1 MVSLYELEK
10 HFANNFDS
18 PAFTILANQYYNKRQ
33 YNRAEK
39 VCLIGLDND
48 PQNYI
53 GLYILAKIY
62 LVNNKLKKAEK
73 ILIKVV
79 NNDVNNINALF
90 ALIEVCK
97 KLNRSQTTYS
107 KYVERAINLL
117 PNNKKIKS
125 IHKKLQIP
133 TKSNVKKTKQIVK
146 EADSIAI
153 NENMATKTMY
163 QLMIS
168 QNKNELAKQILFIMK
183 KNKKNIK
190 FVNSELKKL
199 K

>member
-1 MVSLYELEK
+1 MVSLYKLEK

-39 VCLIGLDND
+39 VCLIGLDNY

-73 ILIKVV
+73 FLIKVV

-97 KLNRSQTTYS
+97 KLNRSQTAYS
-107 KYVERAINLL
+107 KYVEKPLTCFLI
-117 PNNKKIKS
+117 I
-125 IHKKLQIP
+125 KKLSPFIKNCKFQ
-133 TKSNVKKTKQIVK
+133 
-146 EADSIAI
+146 
-153 NENMATKTMY
+153 
-163 QLMIS
+163 
-168 QNKNELAKQILFIMK
+168 QNQM
-183 KNKKNIK
+183 
-190 FVNSELKKL
+190 
-199 K
+199 

>member
-1 MVSLYELEK
+1 MVSLYKLEK

-73 ILIKVV
+73 FLIKVV

-97 KLNRSQTTYS
+97 KLNRSQTAYS
-107 KYVERAINLL
+107 KYVEKSINLL

-133 TKSNVKKTKQIVK
+133 TKSNVKKTKQITK
-146 EADSIAI
+146 ETDSIVI

>member
-1 MVSLYELEK
+1 MQI
-10 HFANNFDS
+10 
-18 PAFTILANQYYNKRQ
+18 P
-33 YNRAEK
+33 
-39 VCLIGLDND
+39 
-48 PQNYI
+48 
-53 GLYILAKIY
+53 
-62 LVNNKLKKAEK
+62 
-73 ILIKVV
+73 
-79 NNDVNNINALF
+79 
-90 ALIEVCK
+90 
-97 KLNRSQTTYS
+97 
-107 KYVERAINLL
+107 
-117 PNNKKIKS
+117 IKS
-125 IHKKLQIP
+125 N
-133 TKSNVKKTKQIVK
+133 TKKTKQIAK

>member
-107 KYVERAINLL
+107 KYVERAILLL
-117 PNNKKIKS
+117 PNNKTIKS
-125 IHKKLQIP
+125 IHKKMQIP
-133 TKSNVKKTKQIVK
+133 IKSNTKKTKQIAK

-163 QLMIS
+163 QLMIA

-199 K
+199 N

>member
-1 MVSLYELEK
+1 M
-10 HFANNFDS
+10 
-18 PAFTILANQYYNKRQ
+18 
-33 YNRAEK
+33 
-39 VCLIGLDND
+39 DND

-73 ILIKVV
+73 FLIKVV

-97 KLNRSQTTYS
+97 KLNRSQTAYS
-107 KYVERAINLL
+107 KYVEKAINLL

-133 TKSNVKKTKQIVK
+133 TKSNVKKTKQITK
-146 EADSIAI
+146 ETDSIVI

>member
-1 MVSLYELEK
+1 M
-10 HFANNFDS
+10 
-18 PAFTILANQYYNKRQ
+18 IIIYNKRQ

-39 VCLIGLDND
+39 VCLIGLEND
-48 PQNYI
+48 SKNYI
-53 GLYILAKIY
+53 GMYILAKIY

-73 ILIKVV
+73 LLITVV
-79 NNDVNNINALF
+79 NNDANNINALF
-90 ALIEVCK
+90 TLIEVCK

-107 KYVERAINLL
+107 KYVEKAIQVL
-117 PNNKKIKS
+117 PNNKTIKS
-125 IHKKLQIP
+125 IHKKMQIP
-133 TKSNVKKTKQIVK
+133 TKSNAKKTKQITK
-146 EADSIAI
+146 EADNIAI

-163 QLMIS
+163 QLMIA

-199 K
+199 N